1 MPESTIEW
9 IGVYALELL
18 SVLLVV
24 ILGLILL
31 LWRLFEMYYSK
42 LWQWGKQLWRSFRN
56 LTLVQKLAR
65 RSPWLWAF
73 LRQRLS
79 PQGYLGLHLTVGLII
94 GFISFRLFAVI
105 TEIVLESQ
113 AIAQFDQ
120 ALVGALHHNAHPTAV
135 TFFLIITDLAGRY
148 ATIGIGFVVGLILLL
163 YRERL
168 LLISWLVTLFG
179 GSLLNTGLKAIFQR
193 ARPEFENPF
202 LVEANF
208 SFPSGHAMGSLIIYG
223 MLTYLLVILLNRYLE
238 KVILVIAVALILLI
252 GFSRMYLG
260 VHYFSDIVAGY
271 VAGVGWLAITISGTE
286 VARRR
291 KRWQSAQ
298 EPEPQEFSEQVTA
311 G

>member
-18 SVLLVV
+18 FVLLIVV
-24 ILGLILL
+24 LGLIIL
-31 LWRLFEMYYSK
+31 LWRLFERHYSK
-42 LWQWGKQLWRSFRN
+42 LWQWGKRLWGSFKS
-56 LTLVQKLAR
+56 LSLVQKLAQ
-65 RSPWLWAF
+65 RSPWLWSF

-79 PQGYLGLHLTVGLII
+79 PQGYLGIHLTLGLII

-105 TEIVLESQ
+105 AEIVLESE
-113 AIAQFDQ
+113 AVAQFDQ
-120 ALVGALHHNAHPTAV
+120 ALVSALHHNAHPTAV

-148 ATIGIGFVVGLILLL
+148 ATIGIGLIVGLILLL
-163 YRERL
+163 YRQRL
-168 LLISWLVTLFG
+168 LLISWVVTQLG
-179 GSLLNTGLKAIFQR
+179 GSLLNTGLKSIFQR

-202 LVEANF
+202 LVEANW

-260 VHYFSDIVAGY
+260 VHYFSDILAGY

-291 KRWQSAQ
+291 KRWQTAQ
-298 EPEPQEFSEQVTA
+298 EPEAEEFSERVTA
-311 G
+311 